1 MYYIPTFHFNQLET
15 SFWPVTCTATK
26 IISNPRFS
34 PNIKMK
40 EFEKGPKFEHP
51 KFVLRI
57 NLLRKCVYSYINFTA
72 QEYNLMTWTDQRQK
86 CNFKVHIL
94 LFLAQI
100 SRINVVRKNC
110 LFVQSYTRLMYI
122 FFSKQRFA

>member
-1 MYYIPTFHFNQLET
+1 
-15 SFWPVTCTATK
+15 
-26 IISNPRFS
+26 
-34 PNIKMK
+34 MK
-40 EFEKGPKFEHP
+40 EFRKGPKFEHP
-51 KFVLRI
+51 KFVLRNKVII

-72 QEYNLMTWTDQRQK
+72 QEYNLMTLTDQRQK

-110 LFVQSYTRLMYI
+110 RFVQSYTRLM
-122 FFSKQRFA
+122 